1 MSVVEY
7 GEDQVESL
15 IEEVRS
21 YDAPWTDELDVEDVN
36 EDEGFLY
43 LEVED
48 AEDISNDFHEL
59 GAELS
64 AHTSEVNGGE
74 KYVLAVEKQNY

>member
-7 GEDQVESL
+7 GEDQVENL

-43 LEVED
+43 LEIQED
-48 AEDISNDFHEL
+48 SDISTEFHEL

-64 AHTSEVNGGE
+64 AHTSEVNNGE
-74 KYVLAVEKQNY
+74 KYILAREK